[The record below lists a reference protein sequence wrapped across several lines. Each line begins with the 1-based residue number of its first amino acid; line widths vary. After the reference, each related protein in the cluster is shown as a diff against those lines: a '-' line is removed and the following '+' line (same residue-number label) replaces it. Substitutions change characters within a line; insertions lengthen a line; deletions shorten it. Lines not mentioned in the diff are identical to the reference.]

1 MNSDEL
7 SGGAGIA
14 LSLLGS
20 YCPGFAPWYDKRTPT
35 EKRLIMASLLLIIA
49 CAVFVGGCRG
59 WVAITC
65 DEAGV
70 LGLARAFV
78 IALMANQ
85 VTHRISPKVTW
96 G

>member
-20 YCPGFAPWYDKRTPT
+20 YCPGFAPWFDKRTPT

-49 CAVFVGGCRG
+49 CAVFIGGCRG
-59 WVAITC
+59 LIAVTC

-78 IALMANQ
+78 VALITNQ
-85 VTHRISPKVTW
+85 VTFVASPKVTW
-96 G
+96 E